1 MNGWGGVT
9 AAPFPNREEEEKMT
23 QFPVFLYQCPGTW
36 SGDGFTF
43 GARLANDQGEFD
55 AAVTDGWYPTV
66 PQAVE
71 AWRKPVQVSIPPA
84 PVSVPDDD
92 APPTREEIEAK
103 CADLGITVHH
113 KHSDSTLLKKIDDAL
128 ALLKETSDG
137 LDEA

>member
-1 MNGWGGVT
+1 MI
-9 AAPFPNREEEEKMT
+9 

-55 AAVTDGWYPTV
+55 AAFAEGWYPTV

-92 APPTREEIEAK
+92 APPTREELEAK
-103 CADLGITVHH
+103 ATELGITVHH
-113 KHSDSTLLKKIDDAL
+113 KHSDSTLMKKIDDAL
-128 ALLKETSDG
+128 ALLRGTSG
-137 LDEA
+137 ELDQA

>member
-1 MNGWGGVT
+1 MI
-9 AAPFPNREEEEKMT
+9 

-55 AAVTDGWYPTV
+55 AAVSEGWYPTV

-84 PVSVPDDD
+84 PVSVPDDN
-92 APPTREEIEAK
+92 APPTREELEAK
-103 CADLGITVHH
+103 ATELGIEFDGRH
-113 KHSDSTLLKKIDDAL
+113 KDSTLMKKIDDAL
-128 ALLKETSDG
+128 ALLRETSG
-137 LDEA
+137 ELDKA